1 MFFKDKIAYIIIG
14 FLLAVIVVLGYSFF
28 SLGKTVS
35 SDHSVLV
42 QIVSL
47 INKSQASAPPAAAP
61 VK

>member
-1 MFFKDKIAYIIIG
+1 
-14 FLLAVIVVLGYSFF
+14 VLGYSFF